1 MNLVAR
7 TIRVPPSNHLTPQS
21 RLTTADDA
29 NLNLITRESQPH
41 LGTGKFLDSGF
52 DPVDLDRCG
61 MYNKYLITK
70 EFYMPRNQVQFQ
82 KGQSLRDFLKLYGTE
97 QQCAQALFQARW
109 PQGFRCP
116 ACGYHKYCQL
126 HTRKVFQCIHCKRQ
140 VSLTAGTLFEHTKLP
155 LTTWYLAIY
164 LLTQSKNGI
173 SAMDLMRQLG
183 VSYNTAWMLKHKLM
197 QAMRERDD
205 SQPLGG
211 IVEMDDAYLGGE
223 ASGGKRG
230 RGADRK
236 TPFLAAAQVSED
248 GRPQRLRLSPVV
260 GFRRRAVQ
268 AWAQQHL
275 RPGTIVRSDGLACFR
290 GVQEAARCTHQ
301 PRVTGGGKGSCETPG
316 LIWVNTLLGNVKRA
330 MDGTYHACDARY
342 AGRYLAEFAYRFNR
356 RYQLVDLVPRLAYV
370 AVRTP
375 PLPYRLLT
383 LAGAGA

>member
-1 MNLVAR
+1 M
-7 TIRVPPSNHLTPQS
+7 
-21 RLTTADDA
+21 
-29 NLNLITRESQPH
+29 
-41 LGTGKFLDSGF
+41 
-52 DPVDLDRCG
+52 
-61 MYNKYLITK
+61 
-70 EFYMPRNQVQFQ
+70 
-82 KGQSLRDFLKLYGTE
+82 
-97 QQCAQALFQARW
+97 
-109 PQGFRCP
+109 
-116 ACGYHKYCQL
+116 
-126 HTRKVFQCIHCKRQ
+126 
-140 VSLTAGTLFEHTKLP
+140 FEHTKLP
-155 LTTWYLAIY
+155 LTTWYLTIY

-173 SAMDLMRQLG
+173 SAMDLLRQLG

-197 QAMRERDD
+197 QAMRERAD

-211 IVEMDDAYLGGE
+211 LVEMDDADLGGA

-236 TPFLAAAQVSED
+236 TPFLAAAQVTED

-260 GFRRRAVQ
+260 GFRRRAVE

-290 GVQEAARCTHQ
+290 GVQAARCTHQ

-330 MDGTYHACDARY
+330 MDGTYHACAARY

>member
-1 MNLVAR
+1 M
-7 TIRVPPSNHLTPQS
+7 PKNH
-21 RLTTADDA
+21 
-29 NLNLITRESQPH
+29 
-41 LGTGKFLDSGF
+41 
-52 DPVDLDRCG
+52 
-61 MYNKYLITK
+61 
-70 EFYMPRNQVQFQ
+70 VQFQ

-97 QQCAQALFQARW
+97 LQCAQAVFQARW
-109 PQGFRCP
+109 PQSFRCP
-116 ACGYHKYCQL
+116 ACGYHKDCQL
-126 HTRKVFQCIHCKRQ
+126 HTRKVFQCIRCQRQ
-140 VSLTAGTLFEHTKLP
+140 VSLTAGTVFENTKLP

-164 LLTQSKNGI
+164 LLTQSKNGL
-173 SAMDLMRQLG
+173 SAMDLLRQLG
-183 VSYNTAWMLKHKLM
+183 VSYNTAWMLQHKLL
-197 QAMRERDD
+197 QAMRARDD

-211 IVEMDDAYLGGE
+211 LVELDDADLGGA

-236 TPFLAAAQVSED
+236 TPFLAAAQVTED

-275 RPGTIVRSDGLACFR
+275 RPGTIVRADGLACFR
-290 GVQEAARCTHQ
+290 GVQAARCTHQ

-330 MDGTYHACDARY
+330 MDGTYHACAARY

-375 PLPYRLLT
+375 PLPYRLT

>member
-1 MNLVAR
+1 M
-7 TIRVPPSNHLTPQS
+7 
-21 RLTTADDA
+21 
-29 NLNLITRESQPH
+29 
-41 LGTGKFLDSGF
+41 
-52 DPVDLDRCG
+52 
-61 MYNKYLITK
+61 
-70 EFYMPRNQVQFQ
+70 
-82 KGQSLRDFLKLYGTE
+82 
-97 QQCAQALFQARW
+97 
-109 PQGFRCP
+109 
-116 ACGYHKYCQL
+116 
-126 HTRKVFQCIHCKRQ
+126 
-140 VSLTAGTLFEHTKLP
+140 FEHTKLP

-164 LLTQSKNGI
+164 LLTQSGLD
-173 SAMDLMRQLG
+173 A
-183 VSYNTAWMLKHKLM
+183 
-197 QAMRERDD
+197 QAQTDAGDARRCGRDD

-211 IVEMDDAYLGGE
+211 LVELDDADLGGA

-236 TPFLAAAQVSED
+236 TPFLAAAQVTED

-275 RPGTIVRSDGLACFR
+275 RPGTIVRADGLACFR
-290 GVQEAARCTHQ
+290 GVQAARCTHQ

-330 MDGTYHACDARY
+330 MDGTYHACAARY

-375 PLPYRLLT
+375 PLPFLLT

>member
-1 MNLVAR
+1 
-7 TIRVPPSNHLTPQS
+7 
-21 RLTTADDA
+21 
-29 NLNLITRESQPH
+29 
-41 LGTGKFLDSGF
+41 
-52 DPVDLDRCG
+52 
-61 MYNKYLITK
+61 
-70 EFYMPRNQVQFQ
+70 MPKNQVQFQ
-82 KGQSLRDFLKLYGTE
+82 KGQSLRDFLRLYGTE
-97 QQCAQALFQARW
+97 EQCAQAVFKARW

-116 ACGYHKYCQL
+116 ACDYHKHCQL
-126 HTRKVFQCIHCKRQ
+126 HTRKVFQCIRCKRQ
-140 VSLTAGTLFEHTKLP
+140 VSLTAGTLLENTKLP

-211 IVEMDDAYLGGE
+211 FVELDDAYLGGE

-230 RGADRK
+230 RGAARK

-268 AWAQQHL
+268 AWAQQRL
-275 RPGTIVRSDGLACFR
+275 RPRTIVRSDGLACFR
-290 GVQEAARCTHQ
+290 GVQAAGCRHQ

-316 LIWVNTLLGNVKRA
+316 LTWVNTLLGNVKRA
-330 MDGTYHACDARY
+330 IDGTYHACEARY

-356 RYQLVDLVPRLAYV
+356 RYELVDLVPRLAYV

-383 LAGAGA
+383 LAGSSG

>member
-1 MNLVAR
+1 M
-7 TIRVPPSNHLTPQS
+7 
-21 RLTTADDA
+21 
-29 NLNLITRESQPH
+29 
-41 LGTGKFLDSGF
+41 
-52 DPVDLDRCG
+52 
-61 MYNKYLITK
+61 
-70 EFYMPRNQVQFQ
+70 
-82 KGQSLRDFLKLYGTE
+82 
-97 QQCAQALFQARW
+97 
-109 PQGFRCP
+109 
-116 ACGYHKYCQL
+116 
-126 HTRKVFQCIHCKRQ
+126 
-140 VSLTAGTLFEHTKLP
+140 FENTKLP

-164 LLTQSKNGI
+164 LLTQSKNGL

-183 VSYNTAWMLKHKLM
+183 VSYNTAWMLKHKLL

-211 IVEMDDAYLGGE
+211 IVEMDDADLGGE

-236 TPFLAAAQVSED
+236 TPFLAAAQVTED

-260 GFRRRAVQ
+260 GFRRRAVE

-275 RPGTIVRSDGLACFR
+275 RPGTIVRADGLACFR
-290 GVQEAARCTHQ
+290 GVQAARCTHQ

-330 MDGTYHACDARY
+330 MDGTYHACAARY

>member
-1 MNLVAR
+1 
-7 TIRVPPSNHLTPQS
+7 
-21 RLTTADDA
+21 
-29 NLNLITRESQPH
+29 
-41 LGTGKFLDSGF
+41 
-52 DPVDLDRCG
+52 
-61 MYNKYLITK
+61 
-70 EFYMPRNQVQFQ
+70 MPKNQVQFQ
-82 KGQSLRDFLKLYGTE
+82 KGQSLRDFLKLYGTD
-97 QQCAQALFQARW
+97 QQCAQALFQSRW
-109 PQGFRCP
+109 PEGFRCP

-126 HTRKVFQCIHCKRQ
+126 HTRKVFQCIRCKHQ
-140 VSLTAGTLFEHTKLP
+140 ASLTAGTLFENTKLP
-155 LTTWYLAIY
+155 LSTWFLAIY

-173 SAMDLMRQLG
+173 SAMDLKRQLG

-223 ASGGKRG
+223 AVGGKRG
-230 RGADRK
+230 RGAARK

-275 RPGTIVRSDGLACFR
+275 RPGTLVRSDGLACFR
-290 GVQEAARCTHQ
+290 GVQAAGCEHQ

-316 LIWVNTLLGNVKRA
+316 LTWVNTLLGNVKRSI
-330 MDGTYHACDARY
+330 DGTYHACDARY

-370 AVRTP
+370 ALRTA

-383 LAGAGA
+383 VAGTNG